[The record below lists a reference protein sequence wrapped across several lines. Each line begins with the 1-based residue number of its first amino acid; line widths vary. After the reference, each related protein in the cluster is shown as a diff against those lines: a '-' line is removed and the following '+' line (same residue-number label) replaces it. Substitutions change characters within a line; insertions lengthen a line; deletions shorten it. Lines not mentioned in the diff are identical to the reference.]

1 MVFLILILLQLWNVY
16 ARLQLGFTHFFELKL
31 FVNNPTQ
38 QTTGKWCGMSNKID
52 NQAENLRKEKVVI
65 IKDKAARTPE
75 QELEFLCDFS
85 VKACVAH
92 VSEFSP
98 GTEYFDAE
106 DAETLLKFL
115 QQTPDLTGVLLDGLT
130 SVHRPGILS
139 DSVVFYNKLE
149 EDLLKHLEENL
160 SSNDGKTIEWHE
172 HVHWMFNELMK
183 IQEEWLR
190 KFRAALPKV
199 KIVYSIDSDDFHSM
213 TERMLRV
220 LVQSGEAKLKVFT
233 KSLEDRLKEF
243 HQKLDG
249 FGNLNQPDLQ
259 ARLRDLESKRRKQTD
274 DRAHHKRTSKTDRKI
289 AAIKAE
295 LELLAKR
302 DELEIKRKVF
312 QERKD
317 NKRLRETEKE
327 LVKVKDDIGK
337 KELGLKKLLITL
349 NAEYQTLAN
358 KASRRSK
365 RLSAKIAACK
375 EDVAEITGQ
384 IDHFTDKLNKLA
396 KMFRPYREPETSGV
410 YQLEAE
416 KHVNR
421 MYRRFYKMG
430 DKYDIDIATKPG
442 PMVFGS
448 LVIDYAHDRGRTWAP
463 MPGRVKRL
471 AEAFHGLID
480 NHRENIA
487 AMLKELK
494 KPVSHLDVVLESG
507 HHGVFFARW
516 QRDHLTDEEIRMQHV
531 NTFDTGGSDG
541 VDFTVYI
548 AGMPFEPQDKIEK
561 YLARRKPA
569 RTRGGKPI
577 ASASHPLFIR
587 NSKRSVSGLTLIRK
601 HQHGFISVEAIAYQ
615 LFRNKQVLEPFKAI
629 MSQSDSDNH
638 LNSPEVDLP
647 GTVGTLAM
655 NKQLLK
661 KPFELCGQ
669 KVHLGGTLNLGDT
682 AEANSTVWSEAYKH
696 RRAVIQSLKEINGAL
711 MTTDTSDY
719 NSVHELMTLIAN
731 HLVGGANEN
740 MKLNQEEVLWYF
752 KEKFLAVYHDSPA
765 RLRDILA
772 TLEGNHFANA
782 SRKSGSRE
790 FDLFVTWL
798 RSLETLH
805 RDFPSAGYKPFSL
818 KILAGGEPEF
828 AGSTVSE
835 SEMVVHLGG
844 YSSGRQWI
852 IPQYGVGHD
861 GKLLVQKTYRLGMT
875 HEPNAALNKAR
886 NQQADVMMSGHTHE
900 SYLLADKIGSN
911 TVRFI
916 DQKPCTQRPTAT
928 ELYYG
933 GLPRTAG
940 VDLNV
945 LFQPGRYFKLTIP
958 MEHMRR
964 IGRAQMLIDQKAAVE
979 NKKK

>member
-1 MVFLILILLQLWNVY
+1 M
-16 ARLQLGFTHFFELKL
+16 T
-31 FVNNPTQ
+31 
-38 QTTGKWCGMSNKID
+38 
-52 NQAENLRKEKVVI
+52 VI
-65 IKDKAARTPE
+65 PSKAVRTPE

-85 VKACVAH
+85 VKDCVAH

-139 DSVVFYNKLE
+139 DNVVFYNKLE
-149 EDLLKHLEENL
+149 EDLLAHIENNL
-160 SSNDGKTIEWHE
+160 SGKDGETIEWHE

-199 KIVYSIDSDDFHSM
+199 KIVYSIDSDDFHAM

-220 LVQSGEAKLKVFT
+220 LVQSGDAKLKVFT
-233 KSLEDRLKEF
+233 KSLESRLKEF
-243 HQKLDG
+243 HHKLDG
-249 FGNLNQPDLQ
+249 FGSLNQPDLQ
-259 ARLRDLESKRRKQTD
+259 VRLRDLESKRRKQTD
-274 DRAHHKRTSKTDRKI
+274 DRAHQTRTSKTDRKI
-289 AAIKAE
+289 ATTKAE
-295 LELLAKR
+295 LELLEKR

-312 QERKD
+312 QNAKD
-317 NKRLRETEKE
+317 KKRLLETEAE
-327 LVKVKDDIGK
+327 LVKVKDEIGK
-337 KELGLKKLLITL
+337 KELGLKKILITL
-349 NAEYQTLAN
+349 TAEYQTLAN

-365 RLSAKIAACK
+365 RLKAKIAIYK
-375 EDVAEITGQ
+375 NEVATITGH
-384 IDHFTDKLNKLA
+384 IDHLTDKLRKLE
-396 KMFRPYREPETSGV
+396 KMFRPFREPETSGI

-430 DKYDIDIATKPG
+430 DKFDIDIVTKPG
-442 PMVFGS
+442 VLVFGT
-448 LVIDYAHDRGRTWAP
+448 LVFDYAHDRGRTWAP

-471 AEAFHGLID
+471 AEAYHGLITS
-480 NHRENIA
+480 HRNNIA
-487 AMLKELK
+487 AMLKELN
-494 KPVSHLDVVLESG
+494 KPVSELDVVLESG

-541 VDFTVYI
+541 VKQTVYI
-548 AGMPFEPQDKIEK
+548 AGMPFEPQDKIDK
-561 YLARRKPA
+561 YLSRRKPA

-577 ASASHPLFIR
+577 ASAAHPLFIR
-587 NSKRSVSGLTLIRK
+587 NSKSSVSGITIIRK
-601 HQHGFISVEAIAYQ
+601 HQHGLISVEPIAYQ

-638 LNSPEVDLP
+638 LNSPEADLP

-655 NKQLLK
+655 NKQLMK
-661 KPFELCGQ
+661 KPFELNGH
-669 KVHLGGTLNLGDT
+669 KIFLGGTLNLGDT
-682 AEANSTVWSEAYKH
+682 SEANSMVWSEAYKP
-696 RRAVIQSLKEINGAL
+696 RPPVMESLKKITGMVIA
-711 MTTDTSDY
+711 TDTANP
-719 NSVHELMTLIAN
+719 NSVHELMAFIAN
-731 HLVGGANEN
+731 LLVGGANESL
-740 MKLNQEEVLWYF
+740 KVNQEAVLSYF
-752 KEKFLAVYHDSPA
+752 KDKFLTVCNDSPA
-765 RLRDILA
+765 RLRDIFA

-790 FDLFVTWL
+790 YDLFVTWL
-798 RSLETLH
+798 RSLESLH
-805 RDFPSAGYKPFSL
+805 KDFPRVGHKPFSL
-818 KILAGGEPEF
+818 RILTGGEPEF
-828 AGSTVSE
+828 YGSPAGE

-844 YSSGRQWI
+844 YSSARQWI
-852 IPQYGVGHD
+852 IPAYGVGHD

-875 HEPNAALNKAR
+875 HEPNAILNKAR

-900 SYLLADKIGSN
+900 SYLLADKIGPN
-911 TVRFI
+911 TMRFI
-916 DQKPCTQRPTAT
+916 DQKPCTQRVSAT
-928 ELYYG
+928 ELFYG

-945 LFQPGRYFKLTIP
+945 LFQPGRYVKMTIP

-964 IGRAQMLIDQKAAVE
+964 IGRVQLLIDQKEAVE
-979 NKKK
+979 KKFGQKK

>member
-1 MVFLILILLQLWNVY
+1 MGNQN
-16 ARLQLGFTHFFELKL
+16 
-31 FVNNPTQ
+31 
-38 QTTGKWCGMSNKID
+38 QTKSVIPQHANAVSTKAKKS
-52 NQAENLRKEKVVI
+52 LSPEK
-65 IKDKAARTPE
+65 
-75 QELEFLCDFS
+75 ELEFLCDLS
-85 VKACVAH
+85 VKDCVAH

-115 QQTPDLTGVLLDGLT
+115 QQTPDLTGVLLDGLS

-149 EDLLKHLEENL
+149 EDLLKHLEDNL
-160 SSNDGKTIEWHE
+160 SSKDGETIEWHE

-199 KIVYSIDSDDFHSM
+199 KIVYSIDSDDFHAM

-220 LVQSGEAKLKVFT
+220 LVQSGEAKRKVFA

-243 HQKLDG
+243 RHKLDG
-249 FGNLNQPDLQ
+249 FVSLNQPDLQ
-259 ARLRDLESKRRKQTD
+259 VRLRDLESKRRKQTD
-274 DRAHHKRTSKTDRKI
+274 DRAHHTRTSKTDRKI
-289 AAIKAE
+289 AETKAE
-295 LELLAKR
+295 LELLVKR

-312 QERKD
+312 QDAKD
-317 NKRLRETEKE
+317 KKHLEETDAE
-327 LVKVKDDIGK
+327 LVKVKDAIGK
-337 KELGLKKLLITL
+337 KEQGLNKFLTTL
-349 NAEYQTLAN
+349 NAMRQTLHN
-358 KASRRSK
+358 VPGKQKK
-365 RLSAKIAACK
+365 RDALDWKISACK
-375 EDVAEITGQ
+375 KEVAEITGH
-384 IDHFTDKLNKLA
+384 IDHLTDKLSKLE
-396 KMFRPYREPETSGV
+396 KMFRPYREPETSGI

-416 KHVNR
+416 KHVKR
-421 MYRRFYKMG
+421 MYKRFYKMG
-430 DKYDIDIATKPG
+430 QKYDIDIVTKPDVL
-442 PMVFGS
+442 VFGS

-471 AEAFHGLID
+471 AEAYHGMITS
-480 NHRENIA
+480 HRENIA
-487 AMLKELK
+487 AMLKKLGKSASE
-494 KPVSHLDVVLESG
+494 LDVVLESG

-541 VDFTVYI
+541 VRQTVYI

-561 YLARRKPA
+561 YLSRRKPA

-587 NSKRSVSGLTLIRK
+587 NSKRSVSGTMLIRK
-601 HQHGFISVEAIAYQ
+601 HQHGLISVEPIAYE

-629 MSQSDSDNH
+629 MVQSDSDNH

-661 KPFELCGQ
+661 KPFELNGQ
-669 KVHLGGTLNLGDT
+669 KIYLGGTLNLGDT
-682 AEANSTVWSEAYKH
+682 SEANSMVWSEAYKY
-696 RRAVIQSLKEINGAL
+696 RRPVMESLKDITSRVIATD
-711 MTTDTSDY
+711 TTDF
-719 NSVHELMTLIAN
+719 NAVHELMTFIAN

-740 MKLNQEEVLWYF
+740 LKLNQEAVLWYL
-752 KEKFLAVYHDSPA
+752 KEKFLTIFNNSPA

-782 SRKSGSRE
+782 SRRSGSRE
-790 FDLFVTWL
+790 FDLFVARL
-798 RSLETLH
+798 RSWENLH
-805 RDFPSAGYKPFSL
+805 TDFPKAGHKPFSL
-818 KILAGGEPEF
+818 KILSGGEPDF
-828 AGSTVSE
+828 SGTTAGE

-844 YSSGRQWI
+844 YSSARQWI
-852 IPQYGVGHD
+852 IPAYGVGHD
-861 GKLLVQKTYRLGMT
+861 GKLLVQKSYRLGMT
-875 HEPNAALNKAR
+875 HEPNAILNKAR
-886 NQQADVMMSGHTHE
+886 NANADVEDGGHTHE
-900 SYLLADKIGSN
+900 SYLLADRSGPN
-911 TVRFI
+911 MMRFI
-916 DQKPCTQRPTAT
+916 DQKPCTQRVSAT
-928 ELYYG
+928 ELGYG

-940 VDLNV
+940 VDLNI
-945 LFQPGRYFKLTIP
+945 FTQPGRYFKMTIP

-964 IGRAQMLIDQKAAVE
+964 IGRMQMLIDQKEVVE
-979 NKKK
+979 KKFGLKKK